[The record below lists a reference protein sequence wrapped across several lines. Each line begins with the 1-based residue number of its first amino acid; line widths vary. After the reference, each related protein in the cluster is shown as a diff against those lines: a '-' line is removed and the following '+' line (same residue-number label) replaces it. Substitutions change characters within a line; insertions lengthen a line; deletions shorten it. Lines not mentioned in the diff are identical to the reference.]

1 MRAAARDRFERR
13 TLKAVLEG
21 ARCPGKIGGLVITRQ
36 DAIDAGNC
44 RPGSTNFCNRYL
56 GGEYRATVSEL
67 AAKVST
73 LPANVCAGFLSGL
86 ISTVLR
92 VIHRQRIEGWTEDRY
107 TVLAAAA
114 NGEK

>member
-1 MRAAARDRFERR
+1 M
-13 TLKAVLEG
+13 
-21 ARCPGKIGGLVITRQ
+21 ITRQ

-56 GGEYRATVSEL
+56 GGKYSATVEEL

-73 LPANVCAGFLSGL
+73 LPANVCTGFLSGL

-92 VIHRQRIEGWTEDRY
+92 VIHRQRIEGWTEDRH
-107 TVLAAAA
+107 TVLATAA